1 MYNERVMLHKLH
13 QAREAIN
20 AGVGGKG
27 VYLSKREC
35 ESIVM
40 AIDEAV
46 RRLTDAVISPDAPAT
61 GNRAVFRDHDDEGG
75 QNER

>member
-13 QAREAIN
+13 QARETIN
-20 AGVGGKG
+20 AGVGGRG
-27 VYLSKREC
+27 VFLSKRDC

-46 RRLTDAVISPDAPAT
+46 RRLANAGEEI
-61 GNRAVFRDHDDEGG
+61 REDEELYSE
-75 QNER
+75 NTH